1 MSSEINR
8 PRSYFD
14 VHQIVNNSTLN
25 VSFMLVNCKFT
36 SSVENF
42 QKTKVGFEFFV
53 KRLILR
59 FVVFNTFHE
68 IIIHL
73 VLIIGDIVGT
83 GNFDFFDIAVNY
95 GFVIAQRFNEE
106 ELISYD

>member
-1 MSSEINR
+1 
-8 PRSYFD
+8 
-14 VHQIVNNSTLN
+14 
-25 VSFMLVNCKFT
+25 MLVNCKFT

-95 GFVIAQRFNEE
+95 GFIITQRFNEE